1 MSRIVGRARQIR
13 PDDLILAVIP
23 YVILV
28 GLVIWLAVLE
38 PNSFTVAS
46 TGRIIDISIVLML
59 AGIGQTFAL
68 LSGGID
74 LSIGGVIS
82 LVSAIAATRMTTAAD
97 TRVTTVVLI
106 LLGWVPGLLNGL
118 LIVRA
123 RLQPF
128 IVTLATWFMLDG
140 LALVVL
146 PSAGGTISGT
156 FSWIGTGSFLGLGS
170 SFWIMILAAVV
181 AAVLLRT
188 RIGLQIRA
196 VGSDADAAHQSG
208 VPVSA
213 TLLVAYCLSSEFA
226 VLAGLVL
233 SFQSLSGDP
242 TTGDTYILGS
252 VAVAVIGGTSLA
264 GGRGSAIGTI
274 VGTLILS
281 YLLSVVFALGFA
293 SEWSLICEGALLV
306 ISLALQAG
314 VRRVLSHGVRV

>member
-233 SFQSLSGDP
+233 SFHP